1 VEVDTTNQYLRIARP
16 AVVLRFRGAP
26 MISGG
31 NQGAIDDPRPP
42 AIPDHRTLE
51 QGGQA
56 RRHVRDDAMRLGFR
70 DREHGS
76 QLANGQVGPKRDT
89 CDEHASLE
97 GLRPTMTSPLL
108 GCSKSCDD
116 VVELVER

>member
-16 AVVLRFRGAP
+16 PVVLGFRSAP
-26 MISGG
+26 MISRG

-51 QGGQA
+51 QRGQA

-70 DREHGS
+70 DRQHGS
-76 QLANGQVGPKRDT
+76 QLADGQVGAQGDT
-89 CDEHASLE
+89 CDEHASLAW
-97 GLRPTMTSPLL
+97 LRPLMTSPLL
-108 GCSKSCDD
+108 GGSKSCDD
-116 VVELVER
+116 VVELGER